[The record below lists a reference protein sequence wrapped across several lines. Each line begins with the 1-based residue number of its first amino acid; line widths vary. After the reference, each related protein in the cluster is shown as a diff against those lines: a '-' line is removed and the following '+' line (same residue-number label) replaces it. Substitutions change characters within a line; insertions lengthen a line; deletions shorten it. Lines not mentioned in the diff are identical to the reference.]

1 MLKKVYAVIL
11 SFVLLLSLSA
21 CGSSKGQ
28 PMFNK
33 DAKNGIPDSTLISE
47 NEKYRLEFDADNMGL
62 ILTDKVSGT
71 VFSST
76 PEKSSG
82 EEFDELG
89 MPIKKHPQ
97 VESVIKVEYLNSA
110 TNTVDTLL
118 SYTGAVKNGRV
129 RCGKTKS
136 GLRVEFY
143 FDDADIMIPVDYSLC
158 DTGAVIGID
167 PTAIQEGK
175 NKVHTVSV
183 APFWCSA
190 ENDAKDSYLF
200 VPSGSGAI
208 VEPKTRSQQGDA
220 YSAQVYGEDYA
231 IEKKVSISESEG
243 VKLPV
248 YGVKTGE
255 KGVCAII
262 DKGAESAWI
271 DLVTGSETFGFSGVC
286 AKFQLRGYTDH
297 TAKLFSSTEVE
308 NVVHSKL
315 MITTPVSVIFCPL
328 IKENANY
335 SGMAKTYREYL
346 IRTQNLEATQK
357 EVLLNLNLI
366 GGASVTRSF
375 LGVPYSTTL
384 AVTTVSD
391 TEKIINSVKSKLD
404 SSFSVCLKG
413 FSEQG
418 IDIGTIGG
426 DFTLNGNIGSK
437 KELKALAEKCS
448 KSGTD
453 LYMNYDIVRFS
464 ESGNGFSKNS
474 DSVIN
479 AGEQTATQYLYD
491 IAVRNQMEKTIHYL
505 LSPSKIGDA
514 AQKVK
519 ESAEEYSLKG
529 VSLDTL
535 SYMSYS
541 DYENKDKSDYYAK
554 SGFSDVAVKA
564 LKKVN
569 AKNKLMTTSAN
580 AYSAVLADIIT
591 DVPFCSSGEYLFSN
605 DVPFYQMVFKGYVPM
620 TSKSLNLADDGRK
633 ILLNAVEGG
642 TGISYTVINKWDNA
656 LIDSPYRV
664 FFGSVYSKIED
675 DIADNAFNLRDYFD
689 SIKGATIVSHKILDN
704 GLRLTVFSNGIC
716 VYTNYTEKAVD
727 TKQGKVDAMSY
738 LVWEGAE

>member
-1 MLKKVYAVIL
+1 MFKKVYAVIL
-11 SFVLLLSLSA
+11 SFVLFLSLTG
-21 CGSSKGQ
+21 CGSENSQ
-28 PMFNK
+28 PLFDK
-33 DAKNGIPDSTLISE
+33 DAKNGIPDNEIICE
-47 NEKYRLEFDADNMGL
+47 NEKYRLEFDDDNMGL
-62 ILTDKVSGT
+62 ILTDKVSGMA
-71 VFSST
+71 FSSV

-82 EEFDELG
+82 EEFDQLG

-129 RCGKTKS
+129 RCGKTKN

-200 VPSGSGAI
+200 VPSGSGAV
-208 VEPKTRSQQGDA
+208 VEPETRSQQGET

-231 IEKKVSISESEG
+231 IEKKVSISETEEI
-243 VKLPV
+243 KLPV

-262 DKGAESAWI
+262 EKGAESAWI
-271 DLVTGSETFGFSGVC
+271 ELNTGSETYGFSAVY

-297 TAKLFSSTEVE
+297 TAKLFSKTEIE
-308 NVVHSKL
+308 NVVHSQL

-328 IKENANY
+328 VKENANY
-335 SGMAKTYREYL
+335 SGMAKAYREYL
-346 IRTQNLEATQK
+346 IKTHNLKATQK
-357 EVLLNLNLI
+357 EVPLNLNLI
-366 GGASVTRSF
+366 GGALVTRSF
-375 LGVPYSTTL
+375 LGVPYSSTL
-384 AVTTVSD
+384 PVTTVSD
-391 TEKIINSVKSKLD
+391 AESIISSLKTNIN

-413 FSEQG
+413 FTHQG
-418 IDIGTIGG
+418 INIGDLGG
-426 DFTLNGNIGSK
+426 DFALSSKIGNK

-448 KSGTD
+448 KSNTE

-464 ESGNGFSKNS
+464 KSSNGFSKNF

-491 IAVRNQMEKTIHYL
+491 IAVRSKIEKTIHYL
-505 LSPSKIGDA
+505 LSPSKIVDA
-514 AQKVK
+514 AQKVNK
-519 ESAEEYSLKG
+519 SAVKYSLGG

-541 DYENKDKSDYYAK
+541 DYKNKENSNYYAK
-554 SGFSDVAVKA
+554 SGFSGVAMKA
-564 LKKVN
+564 FEKIK
-569 AKNKLMTTSAN
+569 AKHKLMTTSAN
-580 AYSAVLADIIT
+580 AYSAVFADIIT

-605 DVPFYQMVFKGYVPM
+605 EIPFYQMVFKGYIPM
-620 TSKSLNLADDGRK
+620 TSKSLNLADDVQK
-633 ILLNAVEGG
+633 LLLNAVEGG
-642 TGISYTVINKWDNA
+642 TGISYTVMNKWDNS

-664 FFGSVYSKIED
+664 FFGSVYSEIKD
-675 DIADNAFNLRDYFD
+675 DITNNVSKITDYFN
-689 SIKGATIVSHKILDN
+689 SIKGATIVSHEILDN
-704 GLRLTVFSNGIC
+704 GLRLTIFSNGVC
-716 VYTNYTEKAVD
+716 VYTNYSEKSVN
-727 TKQGKVDAMSY
+727 TKQGQVNAMSY
-738 LVWEGAE
+738 LVWEGVE